1 MDEDTS
7 QPSATATENASTATT
22 ATTATSLMSKLDP
35 RNIKVQLTKKQA
47 IVVLAVTLVGLVC
60 LVFFIYRLFV
70 LFEKNITEH
79 PVLLSSP
86 IRGAHFTHLPSTMEQ
101 TMFPVVDRQKTENK
115 GVMLP
120 YRGNELSFVQE
131 PRELPE
137 LNHQVHFTLN
147 FWVKIENLPQ
157 LNQACAANFA
167 KLFVQDRYNRAS
179 NYDSGLGSFA
189 VMYDVTNN
197 DLLVSVDHKA
207 SNGNVQSQAFRLPN
221 TMLIQKWQMVTIVLE
236 NRDLD
241 IYHNS
246 VLARSFH
253 LDNVPYLVN
262 NHWRLFSGKT
272 PFVGTVSCA
281 RYFDYAFNSHE
292 VYRLHDWQK
301 GQDVPYESYYWWW
314 SWYRGNSLT
323 ALFRTVQKDVGA

>member
-1 MDEDTS
+1 MNEDTAASVRDVVS
-7 QPSATATENASTATT
+7 Q
-22 ATTATSLMSKLDP
+22 LDP
-35 RNIKVQLTKKQA
+35 RSIKIKMTKKQA
-47 IVVLAVTLVGLVC
+47 IIVLALTLVGLVL
-60 LVFFIYRLFV
+60 LVVFVYLLFV
-70 LFEKNITEH
+70 MFVKNNVEY

-101 TMFPVVDRQKTENK
+101 TMFPVVDRKHTDNK
-115 GVMLP
+115 GVLLP
-120 YRGNELSFVQE
+120 YRGNELSFVHE

-147 FWVKIENLPQ
+147 FWVKIENLSQ
-157 LNQACAANFA
+157 LNQPCASNFA

-179 NYDSGLGSFA
+179 NHDSGLGSFA

-197 DLLVSVDHKA
+197 DLVISVDHLKHSA
-207 SNGNVQSQAFRLPN
+207 SANTVQSQVFHVPS
-221 TMLIQKWQMVTIVLE
+221 TMLLQKWQMVTVVLE

-241 IYHNS
+241 IYHNAS
-246 VLARSFH
+246 LVRSFH

-281 RYFDYAFNSHE
+281 RYFHYAFDSHE
-292 VYRLHDWQK
+292 VYRLHEWQK
-301 GQDVPYESYYWWW
+301 GQDVPYESYYGWW
-314 SWYRGNSLT
+314 SWYSGNSVT
-323 ALFRTVQKDVGA
+323 ALLRTVQKDVGRV

>member
-7 QPSATATENASTATT
+7 QPSATATDTANTATT
-22 ATTATSLMSKLDP
+22 TTTLMSKLDP

-60 LVFFIYRLFV
+60 LAFFIYRLFV
-70 LFEKNITEH
+70 MFEKNITEY

-120 YRGNELSFVQE
+120 FRGNELSFVQE

-157 LNQACAANFA
+157 LNQACATNFA

-179 NYDSGLGSFA
+179 NHDSGLGSFA

-197 DLLVSVDHKA
+197 DLVVSVDHKA
-207 SNGNVQSQAFRLPN
+207 HNGNVQSQVFRMPN

-246 VLARSFH
+246 VLVRSFH

-262 NHWRLFSGKT
+262 NHWHLFSGKT